1 MRRRSNR
8 NKSNQQRSNSSEP
21 SKKSRKEESQASS
34 SKDCPTE
41 GKSTGQTHPIN
52 SSSIGNEGDQMVTSR
67 PSIRNARKRNVD
79 RALSLESSDPEKK
92 SRKDG
97 AAAEVYSQINMDHH
111 ALAEALESQS
121 KSDGNLA
128 EENKVH
134 ENLADE
140 EFEQMDCSDDV
151 NLDAVP
157 CEDGNLAEENK
168 VHENLAD
175 EDVDAE
181 SEVEFDRVQN
191 CSGSTLFTA
200 DVHCHP
206 STREPED
213 CTDSKQSLHVFR
225 LNAPV
230 DADQRLSNT
239 EPCSFSGTK
248 QSSQFPRQKASVG
261 VHQCSSYREQRSFS
275 DTKQSAQFTRPN
287 AFVVHHQ
294 HFSHQEPSSCSDGKQ
309 NSQFI
314 GPNVSGSRF
323 IFWKFPLMALVP
335 ILSIFVYYHWPS
347 EATADQ
353 LINEREVHLLNN
365 WKEIQNRFPN
375 QHQELWARSKTL
387 LLKHAATVT
396 HTQPVVLMFTAA
408 HDAKETLRC
417 LARGIARA
425 YASVFN
431 SSVVEVDASE
441 KKSMNSDQVKLD
453 MDNQLSSEFQK
464 GRKAAVIHHFHDL
477 PPASALLFYK
487 YCDHENA
494 AFKDVPI
501 LITVS
506 LDKST
511 LNPDL
516 SLLLVEKMVRNFLK
530 MKFCSETQGGH
541 NGMDVDK
548 LSGLWSR
555 IAHVVLPVWPE
566 KEIEAEGCPLF

>member
-8 NKSNQQRSNSSEP
+8 NKSAYPKAFRSKCYQQRSNSSEP
-21 SKKSRKEESQASS
+21 SKKSQKEQSQALS
-34 SKDCPTE
+34 SKADLPTE
-41 GKSTGQTHPIN
+41 GERSGQIHSPIN
-52 SSSIGNEGDQMVTSR
+52 SSSIGNEGDQMVTPR

-79 RALSLESSDPEKK
+79 RALGLESSDPEKK

-97 AAAEVYSQINMDHH
+97 AAAEVYPQINMDHRT
-111 ALAEALESQS
+111 EALESQS
-121 KSDGNLA
+121 ISESEK
-128 EENKVH
+128 
-134 ENLADE
+134 
-140 EFEQMDCSDDV
+140 MDCSDDV

-157 CEDGNLAEENK
+157 CEDGNQAEENE
-168 VHENLAD
+168 VHENPAD
-175 EDVDAE
+175 EDVNAE
-181 SEVEFDRVQN
+181 SEMEFDRVQN

-206 STREPED
+206 STED
-213 CTDSKQSLHVFR
+213 CTDSKQSSHSIR
-225 LNAPV
+225 LNASV
-230 DADQRLSNT
+230 DADQRLSNI
-239 EPCSFSGTK
+239 EPCSFTATK
-248 QSSQFPRQKASVG
+248 QTSQFPRQKVSDG
-261 VHQCSSYREQRSFS
+261 VHQCSSYRGHRSFI
-275 DTKQSAQFTRPN
+275 DTKQSSQFSRPN
-287 AFVVHHQ
+287 ALVVSHQ
-294 HFSHQEPSSCSDGKQ
+294 LFSHQEPSRCRDRTQS
-309 NSQFI
+309 SQFI

-323 IFWKFPLMALVP
+323 LFWKLAIPLMALIT
-335 ILSIFVYYHWPS
+335 ILSIFVCYHWPS
-347 EATADQ
+347 ETTADQ

-375 QHQELWARSKTL
+375 QRQELWARSKTL

-396 HTQPVVLMFTAA
+396 HTRPAVLMFTAA

-417 LARGIARA
+417 LARGMAGA

-441 KKSMNSDQVKLD
+441 KKSLNSDQVKLD

-477 PPASALLFYK
+477 PPASSLLFYK

-494 AFKDVPI
+494 AFKDVPM

-506 LDKST
+506 LDKSS

-516 SLLLVEKMVRNFLK
+516 SLLTIEKMVQNFLK

-541 NGMDVDK
+541 NGMDADK

-555 IAHVVLPVWPE
+555 IAHVVLPVSPE